1 MDLDNSTTFVTSTQA
16 IDKIPQPLVRDLKK
30 GLEHRT
36 FVETFDSVTFADN
49 ASLIKLLKWK
59 IWSI

>member
-36 FVETFDSVTFADN
+36 LVKTFDSVTFADN
-49 ASLIKLLKWK
+49 ASLITLLKWN